1 MYRNQYDDSVTTYSP
16 VGRLHQV
23 EYAME
28 AVKQGSAVC
37 GLRSKTTAVLAAFR
51 RTSSDLGS
59 PQQKLFRI
67 DAHMG
72 IGVSGLIADARGLS
86 VYMRGEAL
94 NHQYLYGSNIPIVR
108 IASKVSDKSQVYT
121 QKATKRPY
129 GVGLLVVGVDRTG
142 AHLFETSPCGL
153 HYEYVAQALGARSQ
167 SAKTYL
173 EKYYESFDDASDDDL
188 ILHAIKSLRGSSPT
202 GEITADNVE
211 IGIVSTTRPFTV
223 LEREELE
230 RYITRANADG
240 QGGPRPSSTDAMQ
253 ED

>member
-37 GLRSKTTAVLAAFR
+37 GLRSKTTAVLAALR
-51 RTSSDLGS
+51 RTPSDLAA

-67 DAHMG
+67 DGHMG

-86 VYMRGEAL
+86 VFMRGEAL
-94 NHQYLYGSNIPIVR
+94 NHQYTFGSAMPISRLV
-108 IASKVSDKSQVYT
+108 SKVSDISQRYT
-121 QKATKRPY
+121 QEASKRPY
-129 GVGLLVVGVDRTG
+129 GVGLLVAGVDKSG
-142 AHLFETSPCGL
+142 AHLFETSPCGI

-173 EKYYESFDDASDDDL
+173 EKHFETFDNASDEEL
-188 ILHAIKSLRGSSPT
+188 IEFAIKSLRGPSPT
-202 GEITADNVE
+202 GEITVDNIE
-211 IGIVSTTRPFTV
+211 IAIVSTSRPFTIIG
-223 LEREELE
+223 EEELTA
-230 RYITRANADG
+230 RISSANSDG
-240 QGGPRPSSTDAMQ
+240 LGGARTDVDAIK
-253 ED
+253 D